1 MDPILEHVLESHR
14 KLLHAFELMA
24 QKPSCSGSG
33 SVSAAGP
40 AAAAAAAAVS
50 SPASPSQ
57 VEEVGKKRKN
67 AKAPKAD
74 KPKKAKTPY
83 NTFVA
88 TRAPHVHPEAG
99 ENMMKLISA
108 EWNGM
113 DAAARQTYVD
123 QAATAATAAAAAAKA

>member
-1 MDPILEHVLESHR
+1 M
-14 KLLHAFELMA
+14 
-24 QKPSCSGSG
+24 
-33 SVSAAGP
+33 
-40 AAAAAAAAVS
+40 
-50 SPASPSQ
+50 
-57 VEEVGKKRKN
+57 EEVGKKRKN
-67 AKAPKAD
+67 AKVPKAD

-83 NTFVA
+83 NIFVA

-123 QAATAATAAAAAAKA
+123 QAAAAAAATAAAAASKA

>member
-1 MDPILEHVLESHR
+1 MDPILEQVLESHR

-24 QKPSCSGSG
+24 QKPASASAT
-33 SVSAAGP
+33 VSASAP
-40 AAAAAAAAVS
+40 CAAATS
-50 SPASPSQ
+50 SPAASP
-57 VEEVGKKRKN
+57 EEVGKKRKN
-67 AKAPKAD
+67 AKVPKAD

-83 NTFVA
+83 NIFVA

-123 QAATAATAAAAAAKA
+123 QAAAAAAACAAAAPGKA

>member
-1 MDPILEHVLESHR
+1 
-14 KLLHAFELMA
+14 MA
-24 QKPSCSGSG
+24 QKP
-33 SVSAAGP
+33 AAGAS
-40 AAAAAAAAVS
+40 AAAAAAAS
-50 SPASPSQ
+50 ENPSPQ
-57 VEEVGKKRKN
+57 VLLEEVGKKRKN
-67 AKAPKAD
+67 AKVQQGGPQ

-83 NTFVA
+83 NIFVA

-123 QAATAATAAAAAAKA
+123 QAAAAAAAAAKA

>member
-1 MDPILEHVLESHR
+1 MDPILEQVLESHR

-24 QKPSCSGSG
+24 QKPSTS
-33 SVSAAGP
+33 SAV
-40 AAAAAAAAVS
+40 AAVAGAVAVENA
-50 SPASPSQ
+50 PQ
-57 VEEVGKKRKN
+57 VLEEGGKKKRKN
-67 AKAPKAD
+67 AKVEGGPQ

-83 NTFVA
+83 NIFVA
-88 TRAPHVHPEAG
+88 TRAPNVHPEAG

-123 QAATAATAAAAAAKA
+123 QAAAAATKAKA